1 MNTLQKIAL
10 SLLITVIIF
19 SIFVFFAFTGLFS
32 NFELGFFNKRI
43 QEINKSELHK
53 KIEDISLFHRQYIN
67 RFDSIL
73 EEMDVQ
79 KIYTSQ
85 WDEEYIVKFHNL
97 IKLFEEEYKGIQF
110 IWFYDNKLQIHYSS
124 ADFAE
129 KNNSGI
135 FRKVYKNVKEASA
148 DIIDFNILNENNF
161 DKPEIVLDNT
171 YNQIVYKFPAI
182 DKLNVR
188 RGTAV
193 LIVSVKDLRRYLIEK
208 NSLNI
213 DGKISIFDNGYIF
226 GKNFENVSEFSNK
239 NSQWEDILSDST
251 RIYRDNIT
259 GKEYILLSEH
269 IDSLGNVAELFNL
282 DDYKLDKSLKY
293 FLLLAFFISSYLLI
307 FLILNIKQDKIVII
321 NSRIKRL
328 QSQFLKE
335 YLQNHENL
343 DINQWQRK
351 IHFKGDIVK
360 NEIRRGIGKIKKSE
374 AEKVDH
380 LIDQSWNELMEL
392 IDTRIKQ
399 TSSGS
404 LEISNLE
411 DILKKVIETA
421 PSLVAGQTVAG
432 QTLNNLQN
440 KKINRASSA
449 EVKENLVDEL
459 EELDEIESVSDDMV
473 PELAEGE
480 EMEEISELAEG
491 EEVEEIPE
499 LAEGEEMEEIP
510 ELAEG
515 DEIESVADDMV
526 SAHVESEEIELLEVD
541 DSDYIDDI
549 SKDEDNDFFKKEKNA
564 AVIIEQVSGF
574 DKEVYTNELNNIG
587 KFVENFKKL
596 TILEIEK
603 EVLGQISIEN
613 IINKEENTDI
623 YSKLHK
629 LEEIPINKTLD
640 NKSYLIDENEEKLE
654 NLSVIPTNSDNSIY
668 NLEQISED
676 FGLYSIKNYSYKK
689 SVQGSLELADTNLS
703 GEEGFMM
710 QEVSGDINDNENIE
724 IKDTEEFEEL
734 EELEELEDC
743 YNLDGS
749 IIDRIEKLKS
759 GGFAEIKTFE
769 SQSEQIDSKQAVSM
783 ADGVF
788 QINDEVYN
796 TTSIP
801 DNFELKEL
809 VDSVSP
815 SKENK
820 ADNEYVNILDLVDV
834 DLPFFGSKNVKPKKR
849 KPDGDIFIDSR
860 YNYDRFRSKFK
871 KNNIGIVQSLMKI
884 TQEFDAVF
892 GGLLVFGNNGWR
904 MEHSLGFNGKS
915 VKRFIFSSDEDFS
928 REIFEKKKYF
938 LLKRGKS
945 GIDEVDSRLF
955 EGDLSYMRGSL
966 FIPVLFNKNPA
977 YLYLGLKNIISI
989 SDCIEKLQNI

>member
-473 PELAEGE
+473 
-480 EMEEISELAEG
+480 
-491 EEVEEIPE
+491 PE